1 VGSTIGNV
9 EEAVRVISEQL
20 HRVQEELV
28 SGEEL
33 DRTKQQL
40 KSSTLLALESTAA
53 RMNRIG
59 RSTITGTELL
69 TPEEIADRIEAVTA
83 EDIRH
88 LARRHLNLNNIYLSA
103 VGPKELDLGRH
114 LNGS

>member
-1 VGSTIGNV
+1 
-9 EEAVRVISEQL
+9 VRVIAEQL
-20 HRVQEELV
+20 GRVQDELV
-28 SGEEL
+28 SSEEL

-59 RSTITGTELL
+59 RSIITGTELL
-69 TPEEIADRIEAVTA
+69 SPGAIADRIEAVSA
-83 EDIRH
+83 EDIRR
-88 LARRHLNLNNIYLSA
+88 LARTHLNLSNMYLSA